1 MSRFRLGTI
10 TIALALAGL
19 QAFGQA
25 TTPASR
31 AAAWLAA
38 QQNANGTWGAADLA
52 PRTTARVVRAER
64 MQGLTSPALAM
75 AVGWLTTQGFEANQ
89 FLAEQTLALSM
100 SDVDTTNTLAHL
112 VQQRS
117 TTTADFG
124 GFAEF
129 NGNAYDSALAVQ
141 ALATKQSTYAA
152 PINSA
157 ITNLLAKQN
166 ADGGW
171 GLDGGFDS
179 NRLVT
184 SEVVLALTSASSQ
197 SVAPA
202 VLTAAKNY
210 LAAGFRADGSIDGDA
225 LKTAVAFR
233 ALAYSG
239 YSVAPLA
246 AGTMSWLNGHQAA
259 DGSWSEDAYVTARV
273 LEALASLRGNVVF
286 RDGSFRVTPS
296 PAVAGS
302 NVRVDYTLSNVGA
315 ADWFGGAVDLHLGS
329 ATGAVL
335 ASQSLLFN
343 FARGTDAPF
352 SFTIPTTGMSG
363 NVTLVLVMDSSR
375 DTDQLELRTDDNIAT
390 TTFRVTGRPDLLV
403 SNNDLAVSPARPQPG
418 QSTTIAL
425 SVHNIG
431 EAEAANVGWSITD
444 APEGGTPAVIQSGTI
459 ASIAPGGTATV
470 SVPRTFSGGTHALT
484 AIVDGNDTID
494 EANEQNNRGV
504 QSLFVRAASS
514 IDLRVS
520 SVTAAPARPAAGQT
534 ASIRVRVDNSGAD
547 AAESTLRLYDGVP
560 GAGGVAIAELPLLIG
575 GGGADQFDVDYAVT
589 AGSRVIYAVADP
601 ANALPEMDE
610 TNNSGYALLT
620 DAYADLT
627 IAADGIALPTAPL
640 HAGDTINARI
650 VVRNLGSVAVS
661 HAEVVIYDDLPQSG
675 GSEVQRTFVD
685 VPANGKAVVA
695 ASWAAK
701 AGQHFV
707 TAVVNPSN
715 NVAEV
720 DITNDRGTRRY
731 AVAGDG
737 PNLAL
742 DGAPSAAIDRNS
754 LRIDPVT
761 LAVSGSV
768 RLNLLTPTTVPF
780 LVTVFDDVDGD
791 LAFDPEVD
799 VPLGTALV
807 QPGAA
812 AQMVFVVVQGSVR
825 YVPGHLVAAIDS
837 GNAVAESDES
847 DNNIDLRGA
856 SCSGAPPASFAPA
869 KKWQSPIGSYVLGAT
884 ARVADTN
891 GDDVV
896 DGNDAP
902 TVVVASGGVVAALRG
917 DTGAELW
924 HTAPLDAGGHQSNP
938 LIADVDGDG
947 KAEIIVHSSDGSSHR
962 MVCLRGDGTVKWTS
976 PDLARDA
983 KWDLYAGLAG
993 YSYLG
998 APIAAD
1004 LDGDGHPEV
1013 IVGRNVLNGADGT
1026 IRWIGTGGSGRA
1038 WYTADDHL
1046 YDEHFPDQEAP
1057 IAVDLDGDGRLELV
1071 AGNTA
1076 YRADGTILWQRAD
1089 LSDGFTAPVV
1099 VPGDARPKICLVGQ
1113 GSISMLNADGTTFWP
1128 SRPIPGGAMLG
1139 GAPTVFLDGNS
1150 GPWIGVAGDG
1160 NYSVL
1165 SAATG
1170 AVRWTVTTT
1179 TDLSF
1184 GIATTN
1190 AATAFDFGAGEV
1202 LVYAARHDLLVMR
1215 ASDGAVVYSTPI
1227 EERPFSAT
1235 NPAVADVDGDG
1246 HADLVVPNRD
1256 GLFVL
1261 SDRTSSGAPAIFN
1274 EVAHHVVNVADE
1286 YGRIPQH
1293 ETPTGVSAANYR
1305 TNLSIRNASI
1315 PLPNLTASY
1324 LRADTSSFPSSAS
1337 LTARIANNGL
1347 AAADPVKVAFYR
1359 RDGTTVTLAG
1369 VRMTAVIAPGHYE
1382 DVTLTMSSPSAG
1394 TTAYLAVA
1402 DDDGA
1407 GHGTLAE
1414 CDESDN
1420 ASAALSL
1427 KLSADLAIESG
1438 TLTVSDAVPRIG
1450 DTIRFTAVADVSG
1463 AVDPAVLRAQF
1474 FSGDPAAGGVAI
1486 SPLLVPQIIGGAHRV
1501 AVARFDWTAAAPTGG
1516 RQIFVVFDPESRIAE
1531 DDETNNRGAYL
1542 INVTSATPQPALSG
1556 TLTLDPPT
1564 AEAGVPIAVQ
1574 LLLQNSGNVPL
1585 GATALQYEVRNAA
1598 GALAASGNATLAPLA
1613 KGLVASLSFGNFVP
1627 PADGDYAV
1635 TIASSD
1641 ATIAMQISPKSVHV
1655 APFAAAELTVV
1666 PSRVPVSLPM
1676 IQAHAHVSR
1685 TNTIVLPDD
1694 PLLPLVK
1701 AHLQRAIDWL
1711 QPQLRQQIT
1720 DSACLSCHF
1729 TAPGFS
1735 ALERSRDVSGISV
1748 DAALAK
1754 DLFDLF
1760 ARTQTA
1766 DGYWS
1771 GVPKSSSVI
1780 GGWAMGQWHDGA
1792 QARPY
1797 ILRAAD
1803 FAIARSQQPDGQ
1815 FTCDTCL
1822 ISFGNPEAMTMF
1834 GVMEMARA
1842 YALSGDEKYR
1852 TALRHAAAW
1861 EMRWDLAARAPQGV
1875 EYPARIAIGLANA
1888 IPLLDD
1894 ADVAPAKQRLAELA
1908 AYLRSQQNP
1917 DGSFGTTSSLPSPVV
1932 RTAQSLYALSLAGAR
1947 GDDAQLRAGLV
1958 WLLNMQSANGFW
1970 NENPSQVRALE
1981 FVDETTW
1988 CSIVLPAVF
1997 ARLGQF
2003 DVDVKVTIPSAA
2015 ELVST
2020 SSTPVTTNVVAA
2032 GKEVVWHLPEL
2043 TEAGTDL
2050 YFNVRL
2056 NGIQDGETR
2065 PAFAAASLAYAQP
2078 STGAAVHRPFAIP
2091 NVTAFAPLAL
2101 QLSTDAASYGPNRD
2115 VIITQRITNAASS
2128 GRNLTTDVAIRDAA
2142 GTTVAT
2148 LAANEPVSA
2157 LAPPVPFAGWHY
2169 GLPVTVPVA
2178 RAEANRYVSLPVD
2191 FAAQLTALGAGSST
2205 FDSHSIR
2212 VSLDAAPESELGFV
2226 WAPSTDGGAAGTLAV
2241 ELPDSAPQGN
2251 VPLHVWFDIVQNGFK
2266 PVSAF
2271 DRAAWGGRGTGYN
2284 AAYYLL
2290 DRVRGVSVASPEALA
2305 IVQPPIR
2312 VVNQTTLNLGG
2323 SFKPAGVPD
2332 TYWAMETTFYLRTE
2346 AAGTYSFDL
2355 YCYNVGWL
2363 DIDGQRVINY
2373 GGSGSIALT
2382 PGYHKVHLIFG
2393 HADYGY
2399 VLSLSWAPPGSG
2411 FVDIPEAAIFP
2422 SLPANDS
2429 APIFGAPIAAGA
2441 SPSATRTF
2449 VWNTGLSAAGP
2460 YSVAGTVR
2468 QDGAFVTSAS
2478 VPFAISAVASAGA
2491 AISTDK
2497 PSYDARQPIHAVAT
2511 IDLSAGNAA
2520 LSNLSALVSIAGADG
2535 IAIASAATPIA
2546 TLLPGQSVRALLD
2559 ASTGTLPPGS
2569 WQASVTVT
2577 NSSGATIATAS
2588 VPFTVR
2594 STASTGAGIT
2604 GTLSAPASVAIGD
2617 DLSVVATVANDGN
2630 AAIANGPFVLT
2641 IVDPATQN
2649 AIVAT
2654 PFTASIAA
2662 GANLSRTIALTTSAL
2677 VEGAYDL
2684 VLTQTIGGSPV
2695 ALARA
2700 SFRATAARTVL
2711 TASITTSR
2719 ASYDANE
2726 VVHVAAS
2733 ALYAGGSSALA
2744 GLHATVTIAD
2754 AAGAIVASRVT
2765 PIPTLA
2771 VGQSV
2776 DLSTDWNAGTSAP
2789 GPYSARIVIADSAD
2803 APLAQASTSFAI
2815 RSTAISGA
2823 GLAGTLSAPSV
2834 ATANAVVPL
2843 SVAIANG
2850 GNAAVVDGSFRVRI
2864 AGPDGAVVSTLP
2876 VTLSVAKGATANA
2889 ALSWSANVPP
2899 QTYTATLESLVGDTP
2914 LSLAATLIEV
2924 RPLPTIVQ
2932 TAISVP
2938 AASYAPGQT
2947 VHAAATVQYVSGPA
2961 PLPNVTAAFTVTDAA
2976 NAVVA
2981 GSTAAIGTLAPGQSA
2996 NASSDWTIAA
3006 ATPPGSY
3013 TIAVVVRDGSGV
3025 VLATTATTVTITST
3039 AVTGQG
3045 ITGTL
3050 AAPAT
3055 IVQGQPLTIAVTL
3068 RDGGNAPLVN
3078 APFLV
3083 QLVDPSTAAVVAAQ
3097 SLAVTVTVG
3106 STFPTNVTFA
3116 TAGLAPHAYDVV
3128 LVSRITATSSTLAT
3142 ASVIVQ
3148 PQAATAVATIATDRA
3163 AYDALTTVH
3172 ASAVVSNGSAS
3183 AALTN
3188 LPATMTITNAAGV
3201 DVATSTTTIASLA
3214 AGATF
3219 PLTLDWNDGISAPGP
3234 YSARIVVRDAAGA
3247 QLAQASASFTV
3258 LSTATTGTGLRGTIA
3273 APASIPEG
3281 SAISFAVQVTNGG
3294 NAALTN
3300 APLAVQL
3307 FALPSQELATTLPFP
3322 ITAAAGA
3329 TISTT
3334 AATTEHL
3341 APRTYKAVLVSL
3353 VTGAPVMLATTTF
3366 DVRPLPLAL
3375 DLAIA
3380 TKPRVLLWVN
3390 CSPGNSGKS
3399 CTPPAP
3405 PFLTATLTNAAI
3417 PWTLVGD
3424 ERSFLA
3430 AMRTGAYSLAII
3442 DAPSSAELSISDE
3455 TLEIVRNG
3463 YGLLY
3468 LDDTSDMNPKLAP
3481 ALGVTFGGTVKNGT
3495 TSVDLLATPFSAA
3508 GSIVFNGDMTTL
3520 RLGTAQV
3527 AARVTATQ
3535 APALTWNE
3543 FGRGRTAVV
3552 PFDVERTPSTDV
3564 GRLLVSL
3571 VGFLSRPASTD
3582 ARSVVPLDLAVTT
3595 PTGGAN
3601 NYVVT
3606 VTLPAGMTAVAAS
3619 PQLTT
3624 ASPVSWTANIAAATT
3639 LHLTLWVRLPES
3651 IGTATVSVAA
3661 GLPSQLPLIT
3671 KTLALTVVADRAAI
3685 ESALAS
3691 DLTALRSVIAAS
3703 DRRALDDAGADLD
3716 FARTAA
3722 ATSASAVI
3730 DHLLDLSARLQSI
3743 AAPTAAA
3750 RTDAGRLLGWW
3761 QSRGAN

>member
-1 MSRFRLGTI
+1 MSRLRLAIITI
-10 TIALALAGL
+10 TLALGGL

-25 TTPASR
+25 ATPATR
-31 AAAWLAA
+31 AAAWLAS
-38 QQNANGTWGAADLA
+38 QQNANGTWGATDLT
-52 PRTTARVVRAER
+52 PRTTARVVRAESL
-64 MQGLTSPALAM
+64 QGLTSPALAS
-75 AVGWLTTQGFEANQ
+75 AIGWLTTQGFEANQ
-89 FLAEQTLALSM
+89 FLSEQTLALSA

-117 TTTADFG
+117 TTTPDFG
-124 GFAEF
+124 GFADF

-141 ALATKQSTYAA
+141 ALATKQNAYAA
-152 PINSA
+152 LINSA
-157 ITNLLAKQN
+157 ITTLVAKQN

-179 NRLVT
+179 NRVVT
-184 SEVVLALTSASSQ
+184 AEVVLALTSASSQ
-197 SVAPA
+197 TVAPA
-202 VLTAAKNY
+202 VLTAAQGY
-210 LAAGFRADGSIDGDA
+210 LAAGFRADGSVEGDV
-225 LKTAVAFR
+225 LKTAVVFR

-239 YSVAPLA
+239 YAVASLA
-246 AGTMSWLNGHQAA
+246 ANTTSWLNGHQAT
-259 DGSWSEDAYVTARV
+259 DGSWSGDAYVTARV
-273 LEALASLRGNVVF
+273 LEALASLRGNIVI

-296 PAVAGS
+296 TAVAGS
-302 NVRVDYTLSNVGA
+302 TVRVDYTLSNVGA
-315 ADWFGGAVDLHLGS
+315 TDWFGGDADLHLGS

-363 NVTLVLVMDSSR
+363 PVTLVLVMDSSR
-375 DTDQLELRTDDNIAT
+375 DTDQRELRTDDNVAT
-390 TTFRVTGRPDLLV
+390 TTFRVSGRPDLLV
-403 SNNDLAVSPARPQPG
+403 SNNDISVSPARPQPG
-418 QSTTIAL
+418 QATTVAL

-431 EAEAANVGWSITD
+431 EAAAANVTWTITD
-444 APEGGTPAVIQSGTI
+444 APEGSSPAVIQSGTI

-484 AIVDGNDTID
+484 ATVDGSNTID

-504 QSLFVRAASS
+504 QTLFVRAASS

-520 SVTAAPARPAAGQT
+520 SVIATPARPATGQT
-534 ASIRVRVDNSGAD
+534 TSIRVRVDNSGVD

-560 GAGGVAIAELPLLIG
+560 GAGGVTIAELPLVLG
-575 GGGADQFDVDYAVT
+575 GGGADQVEFDYVVT
-589 AGSRVIYAVADP
+589 SSSRVIYAVADA

-627 IAADGIALPTAPL
+627 IAGDGIALPTAPL
-640 HAGDTINARI
+640 HANDTVTARV

-661 HAEVVIYDDLPQSG
+661 HAEVVVYDDLPQSG
-675 GSEVQRTFVD
+675 GNEVQRAFVD
-685 VPANGKAVVA
+685 VPANGRAVVA
-695 ASWAAK
+695 ASWPAR

-715 NVAEV
+715 AVAEV
-720 DITNDRGTRRY
+720 DVTNNRSTRRY

-742 DGAPSAAIDRNS
+742 DGTPASAIDRNS
-754 LRIDPVT
+754 LRIDPIT

-768 RLNLLTPTTVPF
+768 RLNLLTPATVPF

-791 LAFDPEVD
+791 LAFNPEVD

-812 AQMVFVVVQGSVR
+812 AQMVFVVVQGSLR

-856 SCSGAPPASFAPA
+856 ACSGAPSASFAPSR
-869 KKWQSPIGSYVLGAT
+869 KWQSPIGSYVLGAT
-884 ARVADTN
+884 ARVTDSN

-924 HTAPLDAGGHQSNP
+924 HSGPLDAGGHQSNP

-947 KAEIIVHSSDGSSHR
+947 KAEIIVHLSDGSSHR

-1004 LDGDGHPEV
+1004 LDGDGHAEV

-1076 YRADGTILWQRAD
+1076 YRADGSILWQRMD
-1089 LSDGFTAPVV
+1089 LSDGFTAPVIV
-1099 VPGDARPKICLVGQ
+1099 AGDARPKICLVGQ
-1113 GSISMLNADGTTFWP
+1113 GSITMLNADGTTFWP
-1128 SRPIPGGAMLG
+1128 SRAIPGGAMLG
-1139 GAPTVFLDGNS
+1139 GAPTVFMDGGS

-1165 SAATG
+1165 NASTG
-1170 AVRWTVTTT
+1170 EVRWTVTTT

-1202 LVYAARHDLLVMR
+1202 LVYAARHDLLVLR
-1215 ASDGAVVYSTPI
+1215 ASDGAVVYTTPI
-1227 EERPFSAT
+1227 EERQFSAT
-1235 NPAVADVDGDG
+1235 NPAIADVDGDG
-1246 HADLVVPNRD
+1246 HADIVVPNRD
-1256 GLFVL
+1256 GVFVL
-1261 SDRTSSGAPAIFN
+1261 SDRTSSGTPSIFN
-1274 EVAHHVVNVADE
+1274 EVAHHAVNVGDE

-1293 ETPTGVSAANYR
+1293 EMPTAASAVNYR
-1305 TNLSIRNASI
+1305 TNLTIRNASI

-1324 LRADTSSFPSSAS
+1324 LRGDTSSFPSSAS

-1347 AAADPVKVAFYR
+1347 APADPVKVAFYR

-1369 VRMTAVIAPGHYE
+1369 VRTTGVIVPGRYE
-1382 DVTLTMSSPSAG
+1382 DLTLAMSSPAAG
-1394 TTAYLAVA
+1394 TTTYFAVA
-1402 DDDGA
+1402 DDDGS
-1407 GHGTLAE
+1407 GRGTLAE

-1420 ASAALSL
+1420 TSAALSL
-1427 KLSADLAIESG
+1427 KLSADLAVESG

-1463 AVDPAVLRAQF
+1463 AVDPALLRAQF
-1474 FSGDPAAGGVAI
+1474 YSGDPAAGGIAI
-1486 SPLLVPQIIGGAHRV
+1486 SPLVVPQIIGGAHRV
-1501 AVARFDWTAAAPTGG
+1501 AVARFDWMASAPTGG
-1516 RQIFVVFDPESRIAE
+1516 RQIFVVFDPESRISE
-1531 DDETNNRGAYL
+1531 DDETNNAGTYL
-1542 INVTSATPQPALSG
+1542 LNVTSATPQPALAG
-1556 TLTLDPPT
+1556 TLTLTPPT
-1564 AEAGVPIAVQ
+1564 GEAGVPVAVQ

-1585 GATALQYEVRNAA
+1585 AATALQYEARNAA
-1598 GALAASGNATLAPLA
+1598 GALFASGNATLAPLA
-1613 KGLVASLSFGNFVP
+1613 KGLFGSLSFGNFVP
-1627 PADGDYAV
+1627 SANDDYTV
-1635 TIASSD
+1635 TITSSD
-1641 ATIAMQISPKSVHV
+1641 ATLALQISPKTVHV
-1655 APFAAAELTVV
+1655 APFAAAELSVV
-1666 PSRVPVSLPM
+1666 PSRIPVSLPM

-1711 QPQLRQQIT
+1711 QPQLRQELT
-1720 DSACLSCHF
+1720 NSACLSCHF

-1748 DAALAK
+1748 DAALSK
-1754 DLFDLF
+1754 DLFDMF
-1760 ARTQTA
+1760 ARTQSS

-1780 GGWAMGQWHDGA
+1780 GGWAVGQWHDGA
-1792 QARPY
+1792 QAKPY
-1797 ILRAAD
+1797 VLRAAD

-1834 GVMEMARA
+1834 GVMQMARA
-1842 YALSGDEKYR
+1842 YELSGDEKYR
-1852 TALRHAAAW
+1852 TALRRAASW
-1861 EMRWDLAARAPQGV
+1861 EMSWNLAARAPQGV
-1875 EYPARIAIGLANA
+1875 EYPARVAIGLANA
-1888 IPLLDD
+1888 IPFLD
-1894 ADVAPAKQRLAELA
+1894 AGDVAPAKQRLAELA
-1908 AYLRSQQNP
+1908 AYLRSQQNS

-1958 WLLNMQSANGFW
+1958 WLMNMQSANGFW
-1970 NENPSQVRALE
+1970 NENPNQVRALE

-2003 DVDVKVTIPSAA
+2003 DVDVKVTIPSTA

-2020 SSTPVTTNVVAA
+2020 SNTPLTTNIVAA
-2032 GKEVVWHLPEL
+2032 GKEVVWRLPEL

-2056 NGIQDGETR
+2056 NGIQDGEMR
-2065 PAFAAASLAYAQP
+2065 PAVASASLAYTQP
-2078 STGAAVHRPFAIP
+2078 STGAMVNRPFAIP

-2101 QLSTDAASYGPNRD
+2101 QLSTDAASYGPNSN
-2115 VIITQRITNAASS
+2115 VTITEKVTNTASS
-2128 GRNLTTDVAIRDAA
+2128 GRNLTTDLAIRDNA

-2148 LAANEPVSA
+2148 IAANEPVTS
-2157 LAPPVPFAGWHY
+2157 LVPSVPFAGWHY

-2178 RAEANRYVSLPVD
+2178 RGDANRYVSLPID
-2191 FAAQLTALGAGSST
+2191 FRTHLTALGAGAST
-2205 FDSHSIR
+2205 FDPHSIR
-2212 VSLDAAPESELGFV
+2212 VSLDAAPESELWFV
-2226 WAPSTDGGAAGTLAV
+2226 WAPTGASSAAGTLAV
-2241 ELPDSAPQGN
+2241 ELPDSVSPGN
-2251 VPLHVWFDIVQNGFK
+2251 VPLHVWFDVAENGFK

-2271 DRAAWGGRGTGYN
+2271 DRAAWGGRGSGYN
-2284 AAYYLL
+2284 AVYYLL
-2290 DRVRGVSVASPEALA
+2290 DRVRGVSAASPEALA

-2312 VVNQTTLNLGG
+2312 IVNQTTLNLGG
-2323 SFKPAGVPD
+2323 AFKPSGVPD
-2332 TYWAMETTFYLRTE
+2332 TYWAMESTFYLRVET
-2346 AAGTYSFDL
+2346 AGTYAFHMDVYS
-2355 YCYNVGWL
+2355 VGWL

-2373 GGSGSIALT
+2373 YGDGAIALT
-2382 PGYHKVHLIFG
+2382 PGYHKVHLVYGHGDFG
-2393 HADYGY
+2393 YLLAIT
-2399 VLSLSWAPPGSG
+2399 WAPPGSG
-2411 FVDIPEAAIFP
+2411 FIDIPEAAIFP

-2429 APIFGAPIAAGA
+2429 APLFGAPIAAGVA
-2441 SPSATRTF
+2441 PSSSRTF
-2449 VWNTGLSAAGP
+2449 VWNTGLSSAGP
-2460 YSVAGTVR
+2460 YTVAATVR
-2468 QDGAFVTSAS
+2468 QNGAFVASAS
-2478 VPFAISAVASAGA
+2478 TPFSINAVAPVA
-2491 AISTDK
+2491 ASIVTDK
-2497 PSYDARQPIHAVAT
+2497 PSYDARQPIHAVGT
-2511 IDLSAGNAA
+2511 IDLAAGNAV
-2520 LSNLSALVSIAGADG
+2520 LSNLSALVSITGTDG
-2535 IAIASAATPIA
+2535 GVLASAATPIA
-2546 TLLPGQSVRALLD
+2546 SLIPGQSARAILD
-2559 ASTGTLPPGS
+2559 TSTGTLPPGT
-2569 WQASVTVT
+2569 WKATLTVT
-2577 NSSGATIATAS
+2577 NGSGAAIATAS

-2594 STASTGAGIT
+2594 STAVTGAGIT

-2617 DLSVVATVANDGN
+2617 DLSTVATLTNDGN

-2641 IVDPATQN
+2641 IVDPATQA
-2649 AIVAT
+2649 AITST
-2654 PFTASIAA
+2654 PFTATIAA
-2662 GANLSRTIALTTSAL
+2662 GASSSRTTAVPTTAL
-2677 VEGAYDL
+2677 VEGSYDV
-2684 VLTQTIGGSPV
+2684 VLTQMIAGTPV
-2695 ALARA
+2695 SLARA
-2700 SFRATAARTVL
+2700 SFRATPAHTII
-2711 TASITTSR
+2711 TASISTAR
-2719 ASYDANE
+2719 AFYDANE
-2726 VVHVAAS
+2726 VVRVAAS
-2733 ALYAGGSSALA
+2733 ALYAGGSGSLS

-2754 AAGAIVASRVT
+2754 LTGAVVATRVT
-2765 PIPTLA
+2765 PIPTF
-2771 VGQSV
+2771 VIGQSI

-2789 GPYSARIVIADSAD
+2789 GSYSARVVVADSAE
-2803 APLAQASTSFAI
+2803 AMLAEASTNFSI
-2815 RSTAISGA
+2815 RSSALSGA
-2823 GLAGTLSAPSV
+2823 GLAGTISAPTIV
-2834 ATANAVVPL
+2834 TANDVAPL
-2843 SVAIANG
+2843 SVAIVNG

-2864 AGPDGAVVSTLP
+2864 AGPDGAVVATLP
-2876 VTLSVAKGATANA
+2876 LTLSVAKGATATST
-2889 ALSWSANVPP
+2889 LTWSANVPP
-2899 QTYTATLESLVGDTP
+2899 QTYTATLESLVVGTP
-2914 LSLAATLIEV
+2914 ASLATTSVEV
-2924 RPLPTIVQ
+2924 RPVPTIVQ
-2932 TAISVP
+2932 TTISSP
-2938 AASYAPGQT
+2938 ATNYAPGQT
-2947 VHAAATVQYVSGPA
+2947 VHAAATVQYVSGAA
-2961 PLPNVTAAFTVTDAA
+2961 PLANVTAAFTVTDGA
-2976 NAVVA
+2976 NAVIA
-2981 GSTAAIGTLAPGQSA
+2981 GSTAAVGTLVPGQSV
-2996 NASSDWTIAA
+2996 NASSDWTIAST
-3006 ATPPGSY
+3006 TPPGAY
-3013 TIAVVVRDGSGV
+3013 TISVAIRDGDGV
-3025 VLATTATTVTITST
+3025 ALATSSTTVTVTST

-3055 IVQGQPLTIAVTL
+3055 IVEGQPLTVAATL
-3068 RDGGNAPLVN
+3068 RDGGNAPLAN
-3078 APFLV
+3078 APFVV
-3083 QLVDPSTAAVVAAQ
+3083 QLIDPSTTTVVATQ
-3097 SLAVTVTVG
+3097 SLSVTVNVG
-3106 STFPTNVTFA
+3106 SSFTTNVTFA
-3116 TAGLAPHAYDVV
+3116 TTGIAPHAYDVV
-3128 LVSRITATSSTLAT
+3128 LISRITATASTLAST
-3142 ASVIVQ
+3142 SVLVQ
-3148 PQAATAVATIATDRA
+3148 PQAASAVATIATDRA

-3172 ASAVVSNGSAS
+3172 ASAVVTNASAS
-3183 AALTN
+3183 STLTN
-3188 LPATMTITNAAGV
+3188 LSATMTIANAAGA
-3201 DVATSTTTIASLA
+3201 DLATSTAAITSLA
-3214 AGATF
+3214 AGATI
-3219 PLTLDWNDGISAPGP
+3219 PLTLDWNDGTSAPGP
-3234 YSARIVVRDAAGA
+3234 YAARVAVRDATGV
-3247 QLAQASASFTV
+3247 QLALASASFTI
-3258 LSTATTGTGLRGTIA
+3258 LSTATTGTGVRGTIG
-3273 APASIPEG
+3273 APASFSEG
-3281 SAISFAVQVTNGG
+3281 SPISFAVQVTNGG

-3334 AATTEHL
+3334 VATTEHL
-3341 APRTYKAVLVSL
+3341 APRSYKAVLVSL
-3353 VTGAPVMLATTTF
+3353 VTGAPITLGNTTF
-3366 DVRPLPLAL
+3366 DIRPLPLAL
-3375 DLAIA
+3375 DVSIS

-3399 CTPPAP
+3399 CTPPVP
-3405 PFLTATLTNAAI
+3405 PFLTTTLTNAAI

-3430 AMRTGAYSLAII
+3430 AMRTGAYSIAVV
-3442 DAPSSAELSISDE
+3442 DAPQSAELSISDE
-3455 TLEIVRNG
+3455 FLELVRNG

-3468 LDDTSDMNPKLAP
+3468 LDNTSDMNPKLAP
-3481 ALGVTFGGTVKNGT
+3481 VLGVAFGGTVKNAT
-3495 TSVDLLATPFSAA
+3495 TSVDLLSTPFSAA
-3508 GSIVFNGDMTTL
+3508 GSIVFNGDSVAL

-3527 AARVTATQ
+3527 AARVAATQ

-3543 FGRGRTAVV
+3543 FGRGRAAVL
-3552 PFDVERTPSTDV
+3552 PFDVEKTPSSDV
-3564 GRLLVSL
+3564 ARLLVSL
-3571 VGFLSRPASTD
+3571 AGFLSRTSSTD
-3582 ARSVVPLDLAVTT
+3582 ARSVVPLDIAVST
-3595 PTGGAN
+3595 PAGGAS

-3606 VTLPAGMTAVAAS
+3606 VTLPTAMTAVAAS

-3624 ASPVSWTANIAAATT
+3624 ASPVSWTANIPAGTT
-3639 LHLTLWVRLPES
+3639 LHLTLWVRLPET

-3661 GLPSQLPLIT
+3661 GLPSQLPLVT
-3671 KTLALTVVADRAAI
+3671 KTFALNVTADRAAI
-3685 ESALAS
+3685 EAALAA

-3703 DRRALDDAGADLD
+3703 DRRALDDALSDLD
-3716 FARTAA
+3716 FARSAA
-3722 ATSASAVI
+3722 TTSASAVI

-3743 AAPTAAA
+3743 AAPTATA